1 MPLRKS
7 PAVVVRALDYG
18 EADRIITFVAP
29 EAGRL
34 TGIAKGAKK
43 SRRRFGAALELFT
56 LVSLTYF
63 EKPAFELVRLEGA
76 EILSAFA
83 DARRDLTKIAHAA
96 YLVEAAGRVVQP
108 REPAHGVFRLLVET
122 LKEVDR
128 EPPDEGRL
136 RAFELQ
142 LLSLLGYHPELRHC
156 ARCRRPRPAEGRFR
170 VSLRA
175 GGLLCRRCV
184 GDVAPPDPPDRA
196 GLVAEVSPPAARSAA
211 GSGTADADGNGVRQA
226 SPGLGAPDSDLVP
239 VSGRLLDRLAALL
252 DAPEGS
258 PERLTP
264 LRLTPEEAAEARVL
278 LPRFL
283 SAHVGI
289 ELKALRFLEGLG

>member
-1 MPLRKS
+1 MPLRRS

-18 EADRIITFVAP
+18 EADRIVTFVAP

-76 EILSAFA
+76 EILSTFP

-122 LKEVDR
+122 LREVDR

-142 LLSLLGYHPELRHC
+142 LLALLGYHPELRRC

-184 GDVAPPDPPDRA
+184 GDLGPPQSAWGASLASETPP
-196 GLVAEVSPPAARSAA
+196 GAA
-211 GSGTADADGNGVRQA
+211 GAAADSRAAGPGGDGRPAVPEPGVRDA
-226 SPGLGAPDSDLVP
+226 DLVP

-252 DAPEGS
+252 DAPESS
-258 PERLTP
+258 PERLAP
-264 LRLTPEEAAEARVL
+264 LRLGPEEAAEARAL
-278 LPRFL
+278 LPRLL
-283 SAHVGI
+283 SAHAGV
-289 ELKALRFLEGLG
+289 ELKALGFLEGLV

>member
-1 MPLRKS
+1 MPLRRS
-7 PAVVVRALDYG
+7 PAVVVRTLDYA
-18 EADRIITFVAP
+18 ETDRIVTFVTP
-29 EAGRL
+29 DVGRL
-34 TGIAKGAKK
+34 TGIAKGAKR

-83 DARRDLTKIAHAA
+83 GARRDLTKIAHAS
-96 YLVEAAGRVVQP
+96 YLIEAAGRVVQP
-108 REPAHGVFRLLVET
+108 REPACGVFRLLVET
-122 LKEVDR
+122 LHEVDR
-128 EPPDEGRL
+128 ELPDEGRL
-136 RAFELQ
+136 RAFEVQ
-142 LLSLLGYHPELRHC
+142 LLALLGYHPELRHC

-184 GDVAPPDPPDRA
+184 GDAATPGGASLAADA
-196 GLVAEVSPPAARSAA
+196 SPARPAAGAGGAA
-211 GSGTADADGNGVRQA
+211 GTASGFDQPAA
-226 SPGLGAPDSDLVP
+226 DLVP

-258 PERLTP
+258 PERRAP
-264 LRLTPEEAAEARVL
+264 LRLSPEEAAEARAL

-283 SAHVGI
+283 STHVGV